1 MDSEALKGLT
11 ILIAEDEYM
20 IATDLTQ
27 NLVQAG
33 ARVLG
38 PVSSLDGVMDLVED
52 ADHIDAAILDV
63 NLQGEKVFPAA
74 EMLEKQGV
82 PFLFATGY
90 DQSAIPPRFKDVK
103 RCEKPIGSK
112 HLSRLLMTMINKAG

>member
-11 ILIAEDEYM
+11 ILVAEDEYM

-27 NLVQAG
+27 ELVRAG
-33 ARVLG
+33 VRVLG
-38 PVSSLDGVMDLVED
+38 PVPSLEGAMDLIED
-52 ADHIDAAILDV
+52 ADHIDGAILDV
-63 NLQGEKVFPAA
+63 NLQGENVFPAA

-90 DQSAIPPRFKDVK
+90 DKSVIPPRFKDVT

-112 HLSRLLMTMINKAG
+112 HLSHLLTTMISETR

>member
-11 ILIAEDEYM
+11 ILVAEDEYM
-20 IATDLTQ
+20 IATDLSQ
-27 NLVQAG
+27 DLVRAG
-33 ARVLG
+33 VRVLG
-38 PVSSLDGVMDLVED
+38 PVSSLDGVMELIED
-52 ADHIDAAILDV
+52 AEHIDCAFLDV

-74 EMLEKQGV
+74 ELLEKQGV

-90 DQSAIPPRFKDVK
+90 DQSAIPPRFKDVT

-112 HLSRLLMTMINKAG
+112 HLSRLLTTMINEAG